1 MTCRWSTG
9 VIQVNNSFTIDI
21 GTSPERLSPQFE
33 PHPLTAN
40 LMPHSDNTILVRRA
54 TPADVPQLCGLLT
67 LLFAQE
73 ADFTPDP
80 ERQTRALSL
89 IIEQPDVGHIY
100 CATDG
105 KLIAGMVSILFTIS
119 TAEGGRAAW
128 LEDMVVNPAYRGS
141 GIGKRLLNEAIRQA
155 RSAGCSRI
163 TLLTD
168 ATNTLAMQFYGRSGF
183 VRSQMV
189 PFRLGLPAAENKA
202 P

>member
-1 MTCRWSTG
+1 VVIRHRGTG
-9 VIQVNNSFTIDI
+9 LIRVIVILAVDNDA
-21 GTSPERLSPQFE
+21 SPERLSEWFE

-40 LMPHSDNTILVRRA
+40 PMPHSDNTILVRRA
-54 TPADVPQLCGLLT
+54 TPADVPQLCELLT

-73 ADFTPDP
+73 ADFIPDT

-128 LEDMVVNPAYRGS
+128 LEDMVVNPGYRGS
-141 GIGKRLLNEAIRQA
+141 GIGKRLLDEAICQA

-189 PFRLGLPAAENKA
+189 PFRLGL
-202 P
+202 